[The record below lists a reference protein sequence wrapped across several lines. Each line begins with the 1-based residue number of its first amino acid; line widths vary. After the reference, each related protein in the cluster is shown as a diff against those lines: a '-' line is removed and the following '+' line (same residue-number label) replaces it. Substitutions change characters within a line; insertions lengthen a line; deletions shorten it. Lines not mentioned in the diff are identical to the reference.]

1 MTDKATHTPLPCPF
15 CGGEAETDLMQPFRH
30 YRTGEP
36 LSQPAVYCTVCSAQI
51 AHYPGDVDLSRDETM
66 DLALTAWNTRAVNS
80 HHDLI
85 EALRGLLD
93 EIGKSACADTILD
106 SAAAGK
112 AFAAIAEVEGR
123 RG

>member
-15 CGGEAETDLMQPFRH
+15 CGAQPRIMERPQSGKDTGFFCSISCFCGKYSTRAHQHGIAET
-30 YRTGEP
+30 EE
-36 LSQPAVYCTVCSAQI
+36 SAR
-51 AHYPGDVDLSRDETM
+51 AE
-66 DLALTAWNTRAVNS
+66 ALTAWNTRAVNS
-80 HHDLI
+80 HHELI